1 MLYPRSGAGLFWSLD
16 FLGKPSLAWLTASVF
31 ACGDGLWLV
40 SYLGVGT
47 ASGNGRC
54 FGYSPQASP
63 REEGWIAIPWVHT
76 YPAIPS
82 AENTECLPCSVMKTR
97 SGTFSPSSWWKLW
110 RKSVGPAFC
119 SDIFPNRSNCH
130 VNGCLSFPFFSWLPC
145 FWHRLSR
152 WWGTA
157 TSNTSFQR
165 PAAFMCP
172 SICCIGQSK
181 CTHLE
186 LLLFRK
192 LPQASLLSSSQSWW
206 LKMQWKEWR
215 CSLINIVAHL
225 NLLSNFR
232 YLSFK

>member
-31 ACGDGLWLV
+31 ACGDGLV

-97 SGTFSPSSWWKLW
+97 SGSFSPSSQWKLR

-130 VNGCLSFPFFSWLPC
+130 VNGCLSFPFFFLIALFLTQAFQVMGNSHFQHLISKASSLYVSIQLLHRAIKMHTSW
-145 FWHRLSR
+145 
-152 WWGTA
+152 TA
-157 TSNTSFQR
+157 
-165 PAAFMCP
+165 A
-172 SICCIGQSK
+172 
-181 CTHLE
+181 L
-186 LLLFRK
+186 
-192 LPQASLLSSSQSWW
+192 
-206 LKMQWKEWR
+206 
-215 CSLINIVAHL
+215 
-225 NLLSNFR
+225 
-232 YLSFK
+232 